1 MILENQRK
9 KIIIFRFIIILI
21 ILGLII
27 GFFVAKKNNK
37 QIPSSSGTTT
47 MGNGNSEAN
56 EETIFAIDSILFYSS
71 ANAIS
76 NSETQKD
83 YWNLNVYQ
91 YTDMSI
97 KINNHV
103 YSDKLTASNLV
114 TQLYIDNVKFSTKPI
129 LGTPGIFY
137 KNPTSLGKPIVD
149 DLDNKISE
157 RLDFTVNSENS
168 TVDYTKPSFYTD
180 CSNPITLS
188 YVNSSVDS
196 SLLIKNSSST
206 VTFDGSLLQKSGTK
220 LNNIAA
226 TVDFTIHII
235 NANDDE
241 FVCNVSLPIPLNDE
255 QKSIYD
261 GHYIKEL
268 TNIDNLNFVKVSK

>member
-9 KIIIFRFIIILI
+9 KINIIRFVILLI
-21 ILGLII
+21 ILGLLI
-27 GFFVAKKNNK
+27 GFFVTKKNNNPI
-37 QIPSSSGTTT
+37 QNSSGTIPV
-47 MGNGNSEAN
+47 EADSGTN

-97 KINNHV
+97 MINNHV
-103 YSDKLTASNLV
+103 YSDKLTATNLV
-114 TQLYIDNVKFSTKPI
+114 TKLYIDNVTFSVKPI
-129 LGTPGIFY
+129 LGTPGLFY
-137 KNPTSLGKPIVD
+137 KNPTSLGKPVVD
-149 DLDNKISE
+149 DLDNKISD

-168 TVDYTKPSFYTD
+168 TVDYTKPSFYAD
-180 CSNPITLS
+180 CSNPLTLS

-196 SLLIKNSSST
+196 SLIIKNSSST
-206 VTFDGSLLQKSGTK
+206 VTFDGSLLEKSGTK
-220 LNNIAA
+220 LNNINA
-226 TVDFTIHII
+226 TVNFTIHII

-241 FVCNVSLPIPLNDE
+241 FTCDVSLPIPLSDDQN
-255 QKSIYD
+255 SIYD
-261 GHYIKEL
+261 GHYVKEL
-268 TNIDNLNFVKVSK
+268 TNLEDLKFTKITK